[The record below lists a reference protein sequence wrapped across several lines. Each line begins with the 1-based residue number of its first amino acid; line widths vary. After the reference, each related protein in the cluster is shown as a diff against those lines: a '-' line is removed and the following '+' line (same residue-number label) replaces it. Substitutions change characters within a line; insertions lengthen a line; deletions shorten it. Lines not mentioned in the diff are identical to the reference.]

1 MAGIAL
7 PAATIAR
14 PILLLHVPHSPLFHI
29 IIMTDRV
36 IYLHVCTIV
45 QKAIL

>member
-14 PILLLHVPHSPLFHI
+14 PILLLHVPRGPLFH